1 MVSKPVYIKATFE
14 TPAGLADEAAG
25 ILVAHGALGCAVER
39 GGRAGPKS
47 RRPVTL
53 DAYFTVL
60 RPVKLRAIRNAM
72 REAGMLAASDRDRA
86 SESIVDPGWATMW
99 QSRFKP
105 LPIGER
111 FLIVPPWHRATEPG
125 RISIT
130 VLPGQAFGTGHHPT
144 TNGALLAIDDL
155 VAHHRIARA
164 IDVGTGSGILAIA
177 MAMLRVPKIVAI
189 DNDALA
195 LENAR
200 ENAELNEVPKP
211 IAFSTTPIATVRG
224 KFDLVVANIL
234 GKTLI
239 AMAPD
244 LTRVIARGGH
254 LVLGGI
260 LAREAKSVASH
271 YAPEL
276 QLTNTTV
283 SRGWITMMF
292 RRPLPRAA
300 KRRSAL
306 PLRGGKNQNDSPSL
320 KGRGRGLG

>member
-1 MVSKPVYIKATFE
+1 MASKPVYIKATFE

-53 DAYFTVL
+53 EAYFTTL
-60 RPVKLRAIRNAM
+60 RPAKLRAIRNAM
-72 REAGMLAASDRDRA
+72 RAAGMLAASDRDRA
-86 SESIVDPGWATMW
+86 SESIADPGWATMW

-105 LPIGER
+105 LPIGQR
-111 FLIVPPWHRATEPG
+111 FLIVPPWHRASDPG

-144 TNGALLAIDDL
+144 TSGALLAIDDL
-155 VAHHRIARA
+155 VADQKITRA

-177 MAMLRVPKIVAI
+177 LAMLGVPKVIGI

-195 LENAR
+195 LDNAR
-200 ENAELNEVPKP
+200 ENAELNAVAKR
-211 IAFSTTPIATVRG
+211 IAFSTTPIARVRG

-234 GKTLI
+234 SKTLI

-244 LTRVIARGGH
+244 LTRVIANGGH

-260 LAREAKSVASH
+260 LAREAKGVASH

-276 QLTNTTV
+276 QLTNTAV
-283 SRGWITMMF
+283 SRGWITLVF
-292 RRPLPRAA
+292 ARTVA
-300 KRRSAL
+300 
-306 PLRGGKNQNDSPSL
+306 Q
-320 KGRGRGLG
+320 

>member
-1 MVSKPVYIKATFE
+1 MASKPVYIKATFE

-25 ILVAHGALGCAVER
+25 ILVANGALGCAVER
-39 GGRAGPKS
+39 GGRAGARS

-53 DAYFTVL
+53 EAYFTTL
-60 RPVKLRAIRNAM
+60 TPAKLRAIRRTMKA
-72 REAGMLAASDRDRA
+72 AGMLTPSDRDGTPQ
-86 SESIVDPGWATMW
+86 SITDPGWATMW
-99 QSRFKP
+99 QSRFEP
-105 LPIGER
+105 LPIGDR
-111 FLIVPPWHRATEPG
+111 FLIAPPWHRATESG

-155 VAHHRIARA
+155 IAHHKIARV

-177 MAMLRVPKIVAI
+177 MAILGVRKVIAI
-189 DNDALA
+189 DNDATA
-195 LENAR
+195 LSNAR
-200 ENAELNEVPKP
+200 ENAELNEV
-211 IAFSTTPIATVRG
+211 ARRVTFSTTPVARMRG

-244 LTRVIARGGH
+244 LKRLLARGGH

-260 LAREAKSVASH
+260 LAREVKSVASH

-276 QLTNTTV
+276 HLANATIL
-283 SRGWITMMF
+283 RGWATMVL
-292 RRPLPRAA
+292 RRPLSRDA

-306 PLRGGKNQNDSPSL
+306 PLRGGKNKKEFSSANR
-320 KGRGRGLG
+320 RGRGSG